1 MQKRR
6 ETARKRSTETDPYRT
21 FWEQIAVRLKATG
34 KDTTNLY
41 SLIGEARRAGVK
53 VEQLEAMFAEPG
65 LMRETDP
72 VYMVKYKVMD
82 IRSEERR
89 VGKEC
94 VITCRS
100 RWWPSH

>member
-1 MQKRR
+1 MIAMRDVVEGPSISPAGDTTMQKRR

-65 LMRETDP
+65 LMRETDQIGRAH
-72 VYMVKYKVMD
+72 V
-82 IRSEERR
+82 
-89 VGKEC
+89 
-94 VITCRS
+94 
-100 RWWPSH
+100 